1 MEMMRTEL
9 AEVRA
14 VTALLTADCREMLV
28 RDEKAEQ
35 RRQQRQ
41 RPSSLVMRRRR
52 ETRQPGSS
60 SSQRLTPSPG
70 RRQISPRGAN
80 IMVKVPPKQEKTL
93 GGLVLPDVVQQR
105 PTSGDVVSLGKACET
120 AREGE
125 TVLYSKFG
133 IGVTD
138 LHWGEDVYAVLRE
151 QDVIGVLPASGATAE
166 DIKEIKPNV
175 GRVLLEVDAAD
186 EESLGGVFLTDSA
199 REKPLSATVVTVGA
213 AAEGKEVK
221 VKAGDRVLFFKYAG
235 DTVPT
240 KDGTVYNVIM
250 ENDILARI

>member
-1 MEMMRTEL
+1 
-9 AEVRA
+9 
-14 VTALLTADCREMLV
+14 
-28 RDEKAEQ
+28 
-35 RRQQRQ
+35 
-41 RPSSLVMRRRR
+41 
-52 ETRQPGSS
+52 
-60 SSQRLTPSPG
+60 
-70 RRQISPRGAN
+70 
-80 IMVKVPPKQEKTL
+80 MVKVPPKQEKTL

-151 QDVIGVLPASGATAE
+151 LDVIGVLPASGATAE
-166 DIKEIKPNV
+166 DIKDIKPNV